1 MAHGNDRSGFYRVK
15 LILVGIIFVLG
26 VYPWLAPPVY
36 FISFAFNV
44 LTYITLATS
53 WNIIGGYTG
62 YLSFGHVAF
71 FGIGAYATAVLGA
84 RLDLGPALVILASLP
99 AGVVSALVAVVI
111 GYPCLR
117 LRGPY
122 FAVITL
128 CFAFVT
134 ELTVRNLDF
143 LGGADGLWI
152 KGLAMPIETSR
163 SIFFELMLVL
173 TVVCLSSAHWIET
186 SRFGAGLRAIREDEE
201 VAQTMAINTP
211 KLKIMAFAVSAFF
224 PGVAGGI
231 YACYLTYIHPDIVFD
246 VNISILIV
254 LMALF
259 GGGASWVGPLVGATL
274 LTFVN
279 EGLSTFVKA
288 EFARIIYGC
297 LFIIVII
304 FMPNGIVEFLKNL
317 IVKRRLRT
325 KFVKNKSSQLLS

>member
-1 MAHGNDRSGFYRVK
+1 MGQDSGWSKRT
-15 LILVGIIFVLG
+15 LLLVIMFLSCVTIF
-26 VYPWLAPPVY
+26 PWLGPPVY

-44 LTYITLATS
+44 FIYITLSTS

-71 FGIGAYATAVLGA
+71 FGIGAYAAAIFGMWFGLS
-84 RLDLGPALVILASLP
+84 PALNILASIP
-99 AGVVSALVAVVI
+99 AGLVSMLLAIIV

-134 ELTVRNLDF
+134 ELTIRNLDF
-143 LGGADGLWI
+143 LGGADGLWL
-152 KGLAMPIETSR
+152 KGLALPIEISR

-173 TVVCLSSAHWIET
+173 TLLTLFVANRIEK
-186 SRFGAGLRAIREDEE
+186 SKFGSGLRAIKEDEE

-211 KLKIMAFAVSAFF
+211 KLKITAFAISAFF
-224 PGVAGGI
+224 PGVAGGL

-246 VNISILIV
+246 VNVSILIV

-259 GGGASWVGPLVGATL
+259 GGGAFWFGPLVGATI

-288 EFARIIYGC
+288 EYARIIYGC

-304 FMPNGIVEFLKNL
+304 FMPNGILE
-317 IVKRRLRT
+317 
-325 KFVKNKSSQLLS
+325 FVKTRIRKKPDKMRLPNS